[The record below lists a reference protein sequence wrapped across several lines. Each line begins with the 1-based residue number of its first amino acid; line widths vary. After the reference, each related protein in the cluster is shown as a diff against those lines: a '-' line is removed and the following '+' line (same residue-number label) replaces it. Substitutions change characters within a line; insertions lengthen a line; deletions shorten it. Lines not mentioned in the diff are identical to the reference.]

1 MLYNTK
7 SIYKKIDT
15 TKKVTTFSGNYLFAG
30 GEKYELRKRKN
41 HAKNA
46 IEKTKPHPEKTLTYD
61 QKQTEHY
68 VFHFEIVYSFLIK
81 KKDIVTRINP
91 NMNMGEN
98 IHTKAIV
105 MVCLMLFS
113 IPFLSIVLST
123 KYVKNIPMKYIIPRT
138 KYIITM

>member
-1 MLYNTK
+1 M
-7 SIYKKIDT
+7 I
-15 TKKVTTFSGNYLFAG
+15 
-30 GEKYELRKRKN
+30 R
-41 HAKNA
+41 
-46 IEKTKPHPEKTLTYD
+46 
-61 QKQTEHY
+61 KQTEHY

-81 KKDIVTRINP
+81 RKDIVTRINP

-98 IHTKAIV
+98 THTKAIV

-123 KYVKNIPMKYIIPRT
+123 KYVKNIPMKYIIPRA

>member
-1 MLYNTK
+1 MQ
-7 SIYKKIDT
+7 
-15 TKKVTTFSGNYLFAG
+15 
-30 GEKYELRKRKN
+30 
-41 HAKNA
+41 
-46 IEKTKPHPEKTLTYD
+46 KTLSKRPNLTQRKPQPMI